1 MLKMSVFISCQS
13 WKMNLN
19 SMKVIGFVTLTI
31 TLLVT
36 CAVNKENKQA
46 LGKISFDIGCLL
58 LTSTKLC

>member
-36 CAVNKENKQA
+36 CTVNKENKQA
-46 LGKISFDIGCLL
+46 LGKISFG
-58 LTSTKLC
+58 T